1 MGLFMQVTPADTHS
15 TIQLPTELWGVIF
28 AYLPRRELRT
38 CLSIGRLFH
47 DLALSSLFSTARIR
61 FGSWLVVYEVRRE
74 VQEGYADENGTS
86 FLLSISMNPG
96 LASCIKHFDVLAFA
110 PHDDC
115 SFEMECLTR
124 AVAAM
129 RNLRTLRWYTAQNAY
144 MIPSERFLGTIAS
157 STQLRECSL
166 PFECVDVL
174 ANLGPFPHLTG
185 LSLDVLP
192 LGQRNESLDV
202 ALYERCA
209 FNFKSLLDIYAQA
222 PLAALSVPGEVA
234 TTLCPKQTLCNLTHL
249 ALRNPRHLRHFDSVL
264 EHCVC
269 LESFWISWCDHDGT
283 IPDISA
289 LFQVLK

>member
-1 MGLFMQVTPADTHS
+1 MSIILNLGCSAPDSGALSSSCILLLIRAQAMGLFMQVTPADTHS

-115 SFEMECLTR
+115 SFEMGMSFSIGLYCIGLTSRSECLTR

-166 PFECVDVL
+166 P
-174 ANLGPFPHLTG
+174 
-185 LSLDVLP
+185 
-192 LGQRNESLDV
+192 
-202 ALYERCA
+202 
-209 FNFKSLLDIYAQA
+209 
-222 PLAALSVPGEVA
+222 
-234 TTLCPKQTLCNLTHL
+234 
-249 ALRNPRHLRHFDSVL
+249 
-264 EHCVC
+264 
-269 LESFWISWCDHDGT
+269 
-283 IPDISA
+283 
-289 LFQVLK
+289 